1 MYGDLS
7 YPLRVE
13 LERPFVNPA
22 AGSTPEQINYKK
34 SMDEVQTL
42 IEYGFRDIL
51 SFSDFVD
58 FKKKLRM
65 GLSSVGHNQE
75 ERKIVWLGCSNFYKS
90 NCSIQY
96 IISMLL
102 NYFRLM
108 FCFYSS

>member
-1 MYGDLS
+1 MYRDLS

-13 LERPFVNPA
+13 FERPFVNPA

-65 GLSSVGHNQE
+65 GLSSVAKMYITCALLKNPHTCFYGPS
-75 ERKIVWLGCSNFYKS
+75 ISNYFEINPPS
-90 NCSIQY
+90 IIQY
-96 IISMLL
+96 
-102 NYFRLM
+102 FQ
-108 FCFYSS
+108 